1 MNVNFG
7 LKCLEVNVMY
17 WTIEFMLVMLQSYFE
32 VSARLA
38 AWNQDVWK
46 EERYGLDMKD

>member
-1 MNVNFG
+1 
-7 LKCLEVNVMY
+7 MY
-17 WTIEFMLVMLQSYFE
+17 WTIEFMLVMLQGCFE

-46 EERYGLDMKD
+46 EARHGLYMKDQRLLTSEVMP